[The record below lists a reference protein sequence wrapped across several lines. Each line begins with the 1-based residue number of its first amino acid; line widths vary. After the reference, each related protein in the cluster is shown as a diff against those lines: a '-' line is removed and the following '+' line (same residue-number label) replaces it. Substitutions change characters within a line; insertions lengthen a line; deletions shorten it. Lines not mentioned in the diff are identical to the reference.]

1 LQICSLEEA
10 QIELSPIRSKNS
22 DYVGP
27 AKTKLAGRCVN
38 SPAHSTTSS
47 QQSAPDRPMQEAS
60 RLPSDSAPRLA
71 KSTPPIQR
79 ESGPALPSLA
89 SRLAN
94 STPPSARLRSRRR
107 PAPSARRHPSSPLA
121 ALDVTPATTPPNRA
135 AHRPV
140 VPLWDPA
147 SMASGAGRSVLA
159 RRRGVVGECG
169 GLGRGECAEP
179 DADPLDEVADLGGPL
194 APRAAPDA
202 LVLRRLPA
210 AARHRRGLLL
220 LIPRRLH
227 PRLPGLSERRFLDQA
242 HGFTR
247 LYEVC
252 SPAIRFLPFFIFLST
267 LSQIGKFPI
276 RYKKNRSGSRTW
288 RLGSN
293 STPSATKG
301 ELPFNMIDC
310 DFKSSRGNGP
320 SRNRKE
326 EIHTRPHC
334 PTWLSSSRSR
344 WFW

>member
-1 LQICSLEEA
+1 
-10 QIELSPIRSKNS
+10 
-22 DYVGP
+22 
-27 AKTKLAGRCVN
+27 
-38 SPAHSTTSS
+38 
-47 QQSAPDRPMQEAS
+47 MQEAS

-89 SRLAN
+89 SRVAN
-94 STPPSARLRSRRR
+94 SMPPSARLRSRRR
-107 PAPSARRHPSSPLA
+107 SAPSARRHPSSPLA
-121 ALDVTPATTPPNRA
+121 ALDVTPATPPPNRA

-247 LYEVC
+247 LYEDMALGFKFNAKC
-252 SPAIRFLPFFIFLST
+252 YEGGIAFQHDRLRFQVFQGKWSVEEQEGGDSYETT
-267 LSQIGKFPI
+267 LSYLVELEPKPLVPV
-276 RYKKNRSGSRTW
+276 
-288 RLGSN
+288 RLVDGRICS
-293 STPSATKG
+293 
-301 ELPFNMIDC
+301 
-310 DFKSSRGNGP
+310 
-320 SRNRKE
+320 
-326 EIHTRPHC
+326 EIKYN
-334 PTWLSSSRSR
+334 LVSI
-344 WFW
+344 

>member
-1 LQICSLEEA
+1 
-10 QIELSPIRSKNS
+10 
-22 DYVGP
+22 
-27 AKTKLAGRCVN
+27 
-38 SPAHSTTSS
+38 
-47 QQSAPDRPMQEAS
+47 MQEAS

-89 SRLAN
+89 SRVAN
-94 STPPSARLRSRRR
+94 SMPPSARLRSRRR
-107 PAPSARRHPSSPLA
+107 SAPSARRHPSSPLA
-121 ALDVTPATTPPNRA
+121 ALDVTPATPPPNRA

-247 LYEVC
+247 LYEGKWSVEEQEGGD
-252 SPAIRFLPFFIFLST
+252 SYETT
-267 LSQIGKFPI
+267 LSYLVELEPKPLVPV
-276 RYKKNRSGSRTW
+276 
-288 RLGSN
+288 RLVDGRICS
-293 STPSATKG
+293 
-301 ELPFNMIDC
+301 
-310 DFKSSRGNGP
+310 
-320 SRNRKE
+320 
-326 EIHTRPHC
+326 EIKYN
-334 PTWLSSSRSR
+334 LVSI
-344 WFW
+344 